1 MSEEQFES
9 ERSEVIAEMV
19 QEGMSLGVSGRG
31 IGIVDTEV
39 GSLSYNTDSGVMSI
53 FRGWERAMEAP
64 QRPYYMGVDI
74 ASTAHNISGAGF
86 GLEPQ
91 YNRDGGWREVGGRG
105 SAVIS
110 LTSLYEN
117 PCNEIN
123 LSEQELCC
131 ISNKTKI
138 DYFEKEGELFEI

>member
-39 GSLSYNTDSGVMSI
+39 GSLSYNTDSGVMSV

-64 QRPYYMGVDI
+64 QQPYYMGMDI
-74 ASTAHNISGAGF
+74 GAGF

-91 YNRDGGWREVGGRG
+91 NRDGGWREVGGRG

-138 DYFEKEGELFEI
+138 DYFEKEGELFEV